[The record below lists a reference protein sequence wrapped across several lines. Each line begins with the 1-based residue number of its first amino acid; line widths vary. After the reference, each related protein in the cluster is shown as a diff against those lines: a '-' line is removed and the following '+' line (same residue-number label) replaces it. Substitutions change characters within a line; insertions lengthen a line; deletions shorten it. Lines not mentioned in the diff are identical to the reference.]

1 MGHPRHRRRMN
12 TAKVRNFPLVVMR
25 PMGAHGGAPGD
36 SIHDRGSDAD
46 QSENLGMS
54 RIAEVGIN
62 AGAN

>member
-1 MGHPRHRRRMN
+1 MN